1 MLTYTFEER
10 GEKPYYQYLYEVLKE
25 DIEEGRLKEG
35 NTCRPSGLLPSSWDF
50 P

>member
-35 NTCRPSGLLPSSWDF
+35 EHLPSKRAFAKQLDF